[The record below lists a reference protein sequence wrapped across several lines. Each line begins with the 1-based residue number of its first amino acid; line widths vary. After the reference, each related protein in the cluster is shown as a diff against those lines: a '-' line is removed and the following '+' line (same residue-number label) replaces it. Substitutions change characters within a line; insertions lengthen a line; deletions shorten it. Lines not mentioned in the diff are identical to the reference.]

1 VAHLRIYSPTHSL
14 LIFTKA
20 MTEELAMQPSRTG
33 TTPTWL
39 LQKRILKLVL
49 T

>member
-1 VAHLRIYSPTHSL
+1 
-14 LIFTKA
+14 
-20 MTEELAMQPSRTG
+20 MEELAMQPSQTG
-33 TTPTWL
+33 TTPTRL